1 MTKTVAISLASLQET
16 IELGKRLGRTA
27 AKGDVITLEG
37 DLGTGKTTL
46 TQAIGLGLEVPSS
59 FYITSPTFTLLQ
71 EYPGRIPLYHM
82 DLYRLGSEEEI
93 EDLGFD
99 EYLHG
104 RSDGLAVVEWPDRM
118 GSLMPENRLHITLDF
133 SKKADTAR
141 SATLTAHGDNSL
153 KYIQPNPFAS

>member
-1 MTKTVAISLASLQET
+1 MTKTVAITLASLGET
-16 IELGKRLGRTA
+16 IDLGKRLGRTA
-27 AKGDVITLEG
+27 TKGDVITLDG

-99 EYLHG
+99 EYLYG
-104 RSDGLAVVEWPDRM
+104 SSDGLAVVEWPERL
-118 GSLMPENRLHITLDF
+118 GSLMPENRFHIKLDF
-133 SKKADTAR
+133 SAEKDIAR
-141 SATLTAHGDNSL
+141 NATLTAFGATSL
-153 KYIQPNPFAS
+153 KYL